1 MFGMVRKEPRL
12 GRRVVLQWGGLLGAV
27 AALRPPAALA
37 AGRER
42 DDGGLVGAWIVAVTY
57 TTAGDATRGLAS
69 FFADGNF
76 IGSVTAFEETPTR
89 PTPSRGTTLHGVWRA
104 TGGHTYAV
112 RAVRLHLDQ
121 QGILLG
127 TMQTGIAL
135 SLDAGG
141 DAWRG
146 TFTFDA
152 IAPDGTVTR
161 SGRGTLRATRVGAD

>member
-1 MFGMVRKEPRL
+1 MFAMLRKDPRL
-12 GRRVVLQWGGLLGAV
+12 GRRVVLQWGGLVGAL
-27 AALRPPAALA
+27 AALRPAGPALA
-37 AGRER
+37 AGRDQAR
-42 DDGGLVGAWIVAVTY
+42 LAGAWIVAVAY
-57 TTAGDATRGLAS
+57 TTAGDDTRGLAS
-69 FFADGNF
+69 FFGDGNF
-76 IGSVTAFEETPTR
+76 IGSVTAFAGPPTR

-104 TGGHTYAV
+104 SGGHAYAV
-112 RAVRLHLDQ
+112 RAARLHLDQ

-127 TMQTGIAL
+127 TMQTRIAL